1 MRATPFP
8 IAAAFVLTV
17 LAGPTAQEAD
27 DSADSPDLPLEPA
40 RTLSLDTDEGTWISV
55 DVSPDGETI
64 VFDLLGDLYTIPL
77 AGGDAASLTEGMA
90 YDSQPRYS
98 PDGSQVI
105 FVSDRDGS
113 ENLWLIDVESQATR
127 QVTNASANNY
137 ESPEWLPDGDYVVA
151 AVGAGALAGGDRRNP
166 KLWMWHVD
174 GGTGIQLIDEPGSR
188 RITGPAPTPDGR
200 HIWFA
205 QRERLWQYNAIFP
218 QYQLGVYDRETGEQ
232 YVRTSRYGSA
242 LRPTI
247 SPDGAWLV
255 YGTRHEDRTGLRL
268 RELASGD
275 ERWLAYPVQRDDQES
290 VAGADTLPGMSFTPD
305 SSEVVV
311 SYGGRIWRVPVTAGS
326 EPIPVPFHVRT
337 ELEIGPELTFE
348 YPVDDRLRFTVRQI
362 RDAAPSPAGTTLA
375 FAALDRLYVRP
386 VPEGEPQRLTE
397 LDMVEAQPA
406 WSPDG
411 AWIAFVTWSPDGG
424 HLYKVR
430 ADGSD
435 PPVRLTTRPA
445 IFQSPAWSPDGA
457 QLVAIQ
463 GPARS
468 FREAARQTAPGA
480 SANIVSI
487 PAAGGDWTLVAP
499 TDGRSFPHTTSDPDR
514 IFLYHREDGLVSI
527 RWDGTDEKAHVK
539 VNGPAPP
546 GGGDPAPA
554 ALVRMAPTGDRALAQ
569 VRLDL
574 YTLAVPYV
582 GGDTPVVS
590 VADPERASV
599 PVRKLTELGGQF
611 PAWSADG
618 RRAHWSIGNAHFIYD
633 LDDAETAEQAARAA
647 EAAEAATAEEA
658 GQTSDEGGAA
668 ENEDDEDAPAYE
680 PVEIRVLVDAIRD
693 VPNGYGV
700 LRGGRVIT
708 MRGNQVIENADVV
721 VQGNRI
727 LEVGR
732 RGSVEFPDF
741 ARIIEIP
748 GTTIVP
754 GFVDTHAHMRP
765 SFGVHKTQPWTYL
778 ANLAYGVTT
787 TRDPQTATTDVL
799 TYGDLVET
807 GDIVGPRIYS
817 TGPGVF
823 SAEQI
828 EDLDH
833 AQRVLT
839 RYSEYYDTQTIKMY
853 MSGNRQQ
860 RQWIVMAA
868 KEQKLMPTTEG
879 GLDMKYDL
887 EMIIDGYPGLEH
899 SFPIF
904 PLYRDV
910 VSLAAETR
918 IAYTPTLLVS
928 YGGPFGENWFFTREN
943 PHDDPKL
950 RRFIPHGELDR
961 LTRRRGA
968 GVDAGPGGWFREE
981 EYVFRQHA
989 EGVKAIVEA
998 GGVAG
1003 VGSHGQLQGLGYHWE
1018 LWATQSGGLS
1028 EHDALRVATAL
1039 GAEAIGLDG
1048 DLGSIEPG
1056 KLADLV
1062 VLEANPLDDIRNTN
1076 RIRYVMKN
1084 GRLYDGDTLDETW
1097 PRERPLGKPVWLGDD
1112 PDGVAAGI
1120 R

>member
-1 MRATPFP
+1 MRATPFA
-8 IAAAFVLTV
+8 IAAAILSFA
-17 LAGPTAQEAD
+17 LAVPVAQEAE

-64 VFDLLGDLYTIPL
+64 VFDLLGDLYTIPF
-77 AGGDAASLTEGMA
+77 AGGDATPLTEGMA

-98 PDGSQVI
+98 PDGSRVV

-113 ENLWLIDVESQATR
+113 ENLWLIDVASQATR
-127 QVTNASANNY
+127 QVTNAPANNY
-137 ESPEWLPDGDYVVA
+137 ESPEWLPDGDYLVA

-166 KLWMWHVD
+166 KLWMWHVE
-174 GGTGIQLIDEPGSR
+174 GGTGIQLIEEPGSR

-218 QYQLGVYDRETGEQ
+218 QYQLAVYDRETGEQ

-242 LRPTI
+242 FRPTI

-275 ERWLAYPVQRDDQES
+275 ERWLAYPIQRDDQES
-290 VAGADTLPGMSFTPD
+290 VAGADVLPGMSFTPD

-311 SYGGRIWRVPVTAGS
+311 SYGGKLWRVPIAEDA
-326 EPIPVPFHVRT
+326 EPIPVPFRVQT
-337 ELEIGPELTFE
+337 ELDMGPELAFE
-348 YPVDDRLRFTVRQI
+348 YPVDDRVRFPVRQI
-362 RDAAPSPAGTTLA
+362 RDAAPSPDGTTLA

-386 VPEGEPQRLTE
+386 IPEGEPRRLTE
-397 LDMVEAQPA
+397 LDLVEAQPA

-411 AWIAFVTWSPDGG
+411 AWIAFVTWSSEAGG

-430 ADGSD
+430 ADSSAA
-435 PPVRLTTRPA
+435 PVRLSTRPA
-445 IFQSPAWSPDGA
+445 IFQQPAWSSDGER
-457 QLVAIQ
+457 LVVIQ
-463 GPARS
+463 GPVRS

-480 SANIVSI
+480 SANIVSV

-499 TDGRSFPHTTSDPDR
+499 TDGRTFPHTTTDPDR

-554 ALVRMAPTGDRALAQ
+554 SLVLMAPSGDRALAQ

-574 YTLAVPYV
+574 YALAVPYV
-582 GGDTPVVS
+582 GGETPVVS
-590 VADPERASV
+590 VASPARASV
-599 PVRKLTELGGQF
+599 PVRKLTEVGGQF
-611 PAWSADG
+611 PAWNAGG

-633 LDDAETAEQAARAA
+633 LDEAEAAEEAARAA
-647 EAAEAATAEEA
+647 EEAEEDAA
-658 GQTSDEGGAA
+658 GE
-668 ENEDDEDAPAYE
+668 ENAPTYE
-680 PVEIRVLVDAIRD
+680 PVEIRVPVDAIRD
-693 VPNGYGV
+693 IPNGYGV

-708 MRGNQVIENADVV
+708 MRGDEIVANADVV

-727 LEVGR
+727 LGVGR
-732 RGSVEFPDF
+732 RGTVEFPDF

-787 TRDPQTATTDVL
+787 TRDPQTGTTDVL

-823 SAEQI
+823 NAEQI

-833 AQRVLT
+833 AQRVLQ

-868 KEQKLMPTTEG
+868 KEQGLLPTTEG

-910 VSLAAETR
+910 VNLAAETR
-918 IAYTPTLLVS
+918 VAYTPTLLVS

-1018 LWATQSGGLS
+1018 LWAMQSGGLS

-1048 DLGSIEPG
+1048 DLGSIVPG

-1062 VLEANPLDDIRNTN
+1062 VLEADPLDDIRNTN

-1097 PRERPLGKPVWLGDD
+1097 PRERPLGKPAWLGDD
-1112 PDGVAAGI
+1112 PSSPSAGMFS

>member
-1 MRATPFP
+1 MRATPFA
-8 IAAAFVLTV
+8 IAAAILSFA
-17 LAGPTAQEAD
+17 LAVPVAQEAE

-64 VFDLLGDLYTIPL
+64 VFDLLGDLYTIPF
-77 AGGDAASLTEGMA
+77 AGGDATPLTEGMA

-98 PDGSQVI
+98 PDGSRVV

-113 ENLWLIDVESQATR
+113 ENLWLIDVASQATR
-127 QVTNASANNY
+127 QVTNAPANNY
-137 ESPEWLPDGDYVVA
+137 ESPEWLPDGDYLVA

-166 KLWMWHVD
+166 KLWMWHVE
-174 GGTGIQLIDEPGSR
+174 GGTGIQLIEEPGSR

-218 QYQLGVYDRETGEQ
+218 QYQLAVYDRETGEQ

-242 LRPTI
+242 FRPTI

-255 YGTRHEDRTGLRL
+255 YGTRHEDQTGLRL

-275 ERWLAYPVQRDDQES
+275 ERWLAYPIQRDDQES
-290 VAGADTLPGMSFTPD
+290 VAGADVLPGMSFTPD

-311 SYGGRIWRVPVTAGS
+311 SYGGKIWRVPIAEDA
-326 EPIPVPFHVRT
+326 EPVPVPFRVQA
-337 ELEIGPELTFE
+337 ELGIGPELAFE
-348 YPVDDRLRFTVRQI
+348 YPVDDRVRFPVRQI
-362 RDAAPSPAGTTLA
+362 RDAAPSPDGTTLA

-386 VPEGEPQRLTE
+386 ISDGEPRRLTD
-397 LDMVEAQPA
+397 LDLVEAQPA

-411 AWIAFVTWSPDGG
+411 GWIAFVTWSAEDGG

-430 ADGSD
+430 ADGSA
-435 PPVRLTTRPA
+435 PTVRLSTRSA
-445 IFQSPAWSPDGA
+445 IFQHPAWSPDGER
-457 QLVAIQ
+457 LVAIQ
-463 GPARS
+463 GPVRS

-480 SANIVSI
+480 SANIVSV

-499 TDGRSFPHTTSDPDR
+499 TDGRTFPHTTTDPDR

-554 ALVRMAPTGDRALAQ
+554 SLVLMAPSGDRALAQ

-582 GGDTPVVS
+582 GGETPVVS
-590 VADPERASV
+590 VASPARASV
-599 PVRKLTELGGQF
+599 PVRKLTEVGGQF
-611 PAWSADG
+611 PAWNAGG

-633 LDDAETAEQAARAA
+633 LDEAKAAEEAARAA
-647 EAAEAATAEEA
+647 EEAEEDAA
-658 GQTSDEGGAA
+658 GE
-668 ENEDDEDAPAYE
+668 ENAPTYE
-680 PVEIRVLVDAIRD
+680 PVEIRVPVDAIRD
-693 VPNGYGV
+693 IPNGYGV

-708 MRGNQVIENADVV
+708 MRGDEIVANADVV

-727 LEVGR
+727 LGVGR

-741 ARIIEIP
+741 ARIIEVP

-787 TRDPQTATTDVL
+787 TRDPQTGTTDVL

-823 SAEQI
+823 NAEQI

-833 AQRVLT
+833 AQRVLQ

-868 KEQKLMPTTEG
+868 KEQGLLPTTEG

-910 VSLAAETR
+910 VNLAAETR
-918 IAYTPTLLVS
+918 VAYTPTLLVS

-1018 LWATQSGGLS
+1018 LWAMQSGGLS

-1048 DLGSIEPG
+1048 DLGSIVPG

-1062 VLEANPLDDIRNTN
+1062 VLEADPLDDIRNTN

-1084 GRLYDGDTLDETW
+1084 GRLYDGDTLDERW
-1097 PRERPLGKPVWLGDD
+1097 PRERPLGKPAWLGDD
-1112 PDGVAAGI
+1112 PSSPSAGMFS